1 MYLEHFNFKDVPFS
15 LTPNTKFYCHLPSH
29 QEALN
34 TILLSLCTKEGF
46 IKIIGEVGSGK
57 TLLCRKLLNTLDEEA
72 FVTAYI
78 PHPDLTPSGL
88 RKALASELGIEVPAH
103 TDQHGLITLI
113 TKQLLKL
120 SSENKNVVLIIDEAQ
135 TIPRDTLEA
144 IRLLTNIETES
155 TKLLQIVLFGQPEL
169 DERLNKTNLR
179 QLRQRISFSYHLT
192 PIARRDLNAYLC
204 HRLSVAG
211 YTYGT
216 LFSKPACDKLF
227 KASKG
232 IPRLINILCHK
243 ALMVSYGEGKQSVGS
258 HAMRDAI
265 KDTEAVE
272 KPTHG
277 KKGHIAIMIGAL
289 CVFVIVVAPHI
300 LHMIR

>member
-15 LTPNTKFYCHLPSH
+15 LTPNTKYYCHLPSH

-34 TILLSLCTKEGF
+34 TILLSLRTKEGF

-57 TLLCRKLLNTLDEEA
+57 TLLCRKLLNFLDEEA

-88 RKALASELGIEVPAH
+88 RKALARELSIDVPAH

-113 TKQLLKL
+113 TEKLLKL
-120 SSENKNVVLIIDEAQ
+120 SLENKPVVLIIDEAQ
-135 TIPRDTLEA
+135 TIPRETLEA

-155 TKLLQIVLFGQPEL
+155 MKLLQIVLFGQPEL
-169 DERLNKTNLR
+169 DERLQKTNLR
-179 QLRQRISFSYHLT
+179 QLNQRISFSYHLA
-192 PIARRDLNAYLC
+192 PIARKDLNSYLC

-211 YTYGT
+211 YTYGA
-216 LFSKPACDKLF
+216 LFSKKACDKLYA
-227 KASKG
+227 ASGG

-243 ALMVSYGEGKQSVGS
+243 ALMVAYGEGRQSVGPA
-258 HAMRDAI
+258 AMKDAI
-265 KDTEAVE
+265 KDTETA
-272 KPTHG
+272 HQ
-277 KKGHIAIMIGAL
+277 KGGDKLPYLLIILGTS
-289 CVFVIVVAPHI
+289 CVFAYLMLQQFGKI
-300 LHMIR
+300 